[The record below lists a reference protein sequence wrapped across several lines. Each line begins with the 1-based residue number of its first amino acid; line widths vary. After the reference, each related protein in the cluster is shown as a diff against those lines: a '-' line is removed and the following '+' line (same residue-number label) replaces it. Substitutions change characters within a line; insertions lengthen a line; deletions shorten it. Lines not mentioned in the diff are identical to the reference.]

1 MGSLISEEIREIL
14 SQEYGMGLSKWIKEA
29 FNLFS
34 RFKK

>member
-1 MGSLISEEIREIL
+1 MGSLISEEIREIW
-14 SQEYGMGLSKWIKEA
+14 SQEYGMGLSKWIEA